1 MIGRIAALVLSVY
14 APLSLTNMRTSFQ
27 QSITVIVVGLMG
39 CLLTS
44 MAGIAAV
51 MASYGWV
58 ASGGW
63 REWLHRLSIAYP
75 AASTVV
81 LLVFP
86 WLVPCLS
93 RFIDGRLRKALSRQG

>member
-1 MIGRIAALVLSVY
+1 
-14 APLSLTNMRTSFQ
+14 MRTSTE
-27 QSITVIVVGLMG
+27 QSITVIVVGMLG

-58 ASGGW
+58 VSGGW

-75 AASTVV
+75 AAAMVV

-93 RFIDGRLRKALSRQG
+93 QFIDDRLRKILSR